1 MIGCF
6 SLGGIKIAFPTKY
19 FAVRLHQNVM
29 TLENCYHA
37 AAKLLGPDPE
47 SLFTVQSV
55 DFHRQYWRPKK
66 VHTVLLAESHVYT
79 SPGETLKM
87 VGAAWSVE
95 NEIIQ
100 PFVRLVYC
108 LGYGEPEY
116 VGFETTKNPGTPQY
130 WKLLSSCV
138 GLAPTKVLKSQNK
151 NLLNRL
157 SAKTEVLSQMRDMGI
172 WLVDASIL
180 ALYRPGGERPTSLI
194 CQQVLECCWDNY
206 IRSQIVEANPSSIL
220 IIGKGVCELLKSKLL
235 DLKQELPIHIDWVR
249 QPQGC
254 RSTQAVEEMHLKAF
268 NHCNDARMNR
278 R

>member
-1 MIGCF
+1 
-6 SLGGIKIAFPTKY
+6 
-19 FAVRLHQNVM
+19 M

-180 ALYRPGGERPTSLI
+180 ALYSPGGGRPSPSVCQRVMER
-194 CQQVLECCWDNY
+194 CWDRY
-206 IRSQIVEANPSSIL
+206 IGHQIQVAAPHSIVV
-220 IIGKGVCELLKSKLL
+220 IGKGVKNALQTRLNKLSEIE
-235 DLKQELPIHIDWVR
+235 KIHCIP
-249 QPQGC
+249 QPQ
-254 RSTQAVEEMHLKAF
+254 
-268 NHCNDARMNR
+268 ARMNCAEIIQTHSELTTICKDAWLAR
-278 R
+278 RSGE